1 MRLPLQILFVDD
13 HVGLRDG
20 MMYMLKTKNP
30 RLEIT
35 GASDTAEAVGILKS
49 GTEIDIVILDIN
61 LDGENSLN
69 AVPKLR
75 EAKPDVK
82 ILVYTMY
89 NDEFHIKQ
97 ALLAEVQGFVTKETP
112 IEELEKAVVA
122 VADGNSYFGSAA
134 EKVRQTLFPGKQN
147 YNAADEKSYLFE
159 NYNSLGKKEREVFIL
174 LAQRLEVSEIAQ
186 KLGKSEKTIL
196 NQRTAVYTKLGIKDR
211 LELFE
216 KAKLLGLTF

>member
-1 MRLPLQILFVDD
+1 MHSPLKILFVDD

-30 RLEIT
+30 MLEIT

-49 GTEIDIVILDIN
+49 GTEIGIVILDMN

-122 VADGNSYFGSAA
+122 VAEGNSYFGSAA

-159 NYNSLGKKEREVFIL
+159 CYDSLGKKEREIFIL

>member
-1 MRLPLQILFVDD
+1 MHSPLQILFVDD

-30 RLEIT
+30 MLEIT

-49 GTEIDIVILDIN
+49 GTEIDIVILDMN

-147 YNAADEKSYLFE
+147 YNAADEKNYLFE
-159 NYNSLGKKEREVFIL
+159 CYDSLGKKEREVFIL

>member
-1 MRLPLQILFVDD
+1 MHSPLKILFVDD

-35 GASDTAEAVGILKS
+35 GASDTAEAAGILKS
-49 GTEIDIVILDIN
+49 GTEIDIVILDMN

-134 EKVRQTLFPGKQN
+134 EKVRQTIFPGKQN

-196 NQRTAVYTKLGIKDR
+196 NQRTAVYNKLGIKDR

>member
-1 MRLPLQILFVDD
+1 MHSPLKILFVDD

-20 MMYMLKTKNP
+20 MMYMLKSKNP
-30 RLEIT
+30 GFEIT

-49 GTEIDIVILDIN
+49 GTEIDIVILDMN
-61 LDGENSLN
+61 LDGENSLDS
-69 AVPKLR
+69 VPKLR
-75 EAKPDVK
+75 KAKPDVK

-122 VADGNSYFGSAA
+122 VAEGNSYFGSAA

-147 YNAADEKSYLFE
+147 YSAADEKSYLFDC
-159 NYNSLGKKEREVFIL
+159 YDSLGKKEREVFIL

-196 NQRTAVYTKLGIKDR
+196 NQRTAVYDKLGIKDR

>member
-1 MRLPLQILFVDD
+1 MHSPLKILFVDD

-49 GTEIDIVILDIN
+49 STEIGIVILDMN

-122 VADGNSYFGSAA
+122 VAEGNSYFGSAA

>member
-1 MRLPLQILFVDD
+1 MHSPLKILFVDD

-49 GTEIDIVILDIN
+49 GTEIGIVILDMN

-122 VADGNSYFGSAA
+122 VAEGNSYFGSAA

-159 NYNSLGKKEREVFIL
+159 CHDSIGKKEREIFIL

>member
-1 MRLPLQILFVDD
+1 MHSPLKILFVDD

-61 LDGENSLN
+61 LDGENALDS
-69 AVPKLR
+69 VPKLR

-122 VADGNSYFGSAA
+122 VAEGNSYFGSAA

-174 LAQRLEVSEIAQ
+174 LAQRLEVNEIAQ

-196 NQRTAVYTKLGIKDR
+196 NQRTAVYNKLGIKDR